1 MIIDLTI
8 VIPYYNE
15 SKTIIKTLD
24 MIASQSY
31 SPKEVILVN
40 SSSTDNT
47 SKVIDEWI
55 KEAEEKGTKVIFRHR
70 NPVMDAQL
78 EAQQI
83 EDRDAELAKL
93 RRNIGESILDSKSIK
108 STEGQ

>member
-24 MIASQSY
+24 MIANQSY

-40 SSSTDNT
+40 SSSTDST
-47 SKVIDEWI
+47 SKIIDEWI
-55 KEAEEKGTKVIFRHR
+55 KEMRMIKY
-70 NPVMDAQL
+70 N
-78 EAQQI
+78 
-83 EDRDAELAKL
+83 L
-93 RRNIGESILDSKSIK
+93 RIYIK
-108 STEGQ
+108 IHFCHLHLKI